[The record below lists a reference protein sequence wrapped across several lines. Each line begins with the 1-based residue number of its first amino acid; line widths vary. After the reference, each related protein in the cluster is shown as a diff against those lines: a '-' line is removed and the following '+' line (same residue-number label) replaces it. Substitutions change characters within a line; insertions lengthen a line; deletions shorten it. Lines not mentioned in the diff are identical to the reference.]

1 MKMYS
6 KPQTGTIP
14 VQMDVTIC
22 STSQVGFGNEPATSG
37 DALAP
42 ERKIN
47 VPNF

>member
-6 KPQTGTIP
+6 KPQTETIP
-14 VQMDVTIC
+14 VQMDSTIC
-22 STSQVGFGNEPATSG
+22 STSQVGFGDDPASG
-37 DALAP
+37 EALAP